1 MVAQSCAKVLGRTDA
16 SIFVDRA
23 EEERCTSDRMDRPRF
38 ARLRGCR
45 YRGERTCFAR
55 DRNYGLKRPSVGW
68 RDPCSLSQIT
78 FLRQNAPLGRA
89 GHEWRGEPSDPSARA
104 YGRRAEALAKE
115 GYGLRRAPH
124 SYEDAPRG
132 SAGGFT

>member
-16 SIFVDRA
+16 SIFVDRT
-23 EEERCTSDRMDRPRF
+23 EEERCTSDRVDRPRF

-45 YRGERTCFAR
+45 YRVERTCFVR

-78 FLRQNAPLGRA
+78 L
-89 GHEWRGEPSDPSARA
+89 
-104 YGRRAEALAKE
+104 LAI
-115 GYGLRRAPH
+115 H
-124 SYEDAPRG
+124 APRG
-132 SAGGFT
+132 SAGGVT